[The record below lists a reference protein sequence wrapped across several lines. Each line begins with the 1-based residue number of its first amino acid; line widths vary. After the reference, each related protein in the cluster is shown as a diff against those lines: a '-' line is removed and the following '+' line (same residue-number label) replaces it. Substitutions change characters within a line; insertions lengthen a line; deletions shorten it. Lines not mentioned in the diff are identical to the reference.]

1 MGMKEEYEQKLQA
14 QLNEWSAEINK
25 LKAKADGAEAD
36 AQLEYY
42 KKIEGLQAMQ
52 ESVNNKLAELKD
64 ASDDAWVDLKAGI
77 DSARD
82 SLGNALKS
90 AASRF
95 K

>member
-77 DSARD
+77 DSE
-82 SLGNALKS
+82 
-90 AASRF
+90 
-95 K
+95 